1 MKKLLAFITILS
13 FIFITRVNAG
23 VLTFD
28 KKYEIPPTTNIV
40 EFNNSFIAIDDY
52 YLTKYD
58 YDFNSLQTKEFE
70 DITESDIIVYNNQI
84 LLVANNN
91 NFIKLFLLDSDLK
104 VVKSKETTIYYK
116 KPNLYEYNSKIYL
129 VLGDNYILEDTNMY
143 EIDNELNIKEN
154 SISSYGDKL
163 KDILKSDYY
172 AFNNADITE
181 VITATTYNKDYNVIA
196 GEGFLRLL
204 NKKGELVK
212 EVELEAV
219 DHINDLIILN
229 NKIIALIHD
238 NVLEISF
245 DLEIENE
252 NPIFEVNPSSF
263 VISGDRV
270 IVRVNNHWGLYVYNF
285 NININKAESN
295 LGTLEVLNTAKPGT
309 KVTFK
314 ATANSG
320 YEIEKI
326 IVTDEYGNEVKVL
339 GDYFIAPS
347 SDVTIE
353 VKYIESVVNPET
365 LDIIYIVA
373 FISFITLLIY
383 IKVSRKLNWINK

>member
-28 KKYEIPPTTNIV
+28 KGFEIPANTNIV
-40 EFNNSFIAIDDY
+40 EFNNNYIAVDNNV
-52 YLTKYD
+52 LTKYD

-104 VVKSKETTIYYK
+104 VLKSKETTIYYK
-116 KPNLYEYNSKIYL
+116 KPNLYEYDSKIYL

-143 EIDNELNIKEN
+143 EIDLELNVKEN

-172 AFNNADITE
+172 AFNNEDITE
-181 VITATTYNKDYNVIA
+181 EITATTYNKDYNVIA

-212 EVELEAV
+212 EIEFN
-219 DHINDLIILN
+219 DTINDLVILN
-229 NKIIALIHD
+229 NKIIALINE

-252 NPIFEVNPSSF
+252 NNLFEVNPSSLI
-263 VISGDRV
+263 ISGDRV
-270 IVRVNNHWGLYVYNF
+270 IVRINNYFGILVYNF
-285 NININKAESN
+285 NININRVESN

-373 FISFITLLIY
+373 IISFITLLIY

>member
-28 KKYEIPPTTNIV
+28 KGFEIPANTNIV
-40 EFNNSFIAIDDY
+40 EFNNNYIAVDNNV
-52 YLTKYD
+52 LTKYD

-104 VVKSKETTIYYK
+104 VLKSKETTIYYK
-116 KPNLYEYNSKIYL
+116 KPNLYEYDSKIYL
-129 VLGDNYILEDTNMY
+129 VLGDNYVLEDTNMY
-143 EIDNELNIKEN
+143 EIDLELNVKEN

-172 AFNNADITE
+172 AFNNEDITE
-181 VITATTYNKDYNVIA
+181 EITATTYNKDYNVIA

-212 EVELEAV
+212 EIEFN
-219 DHINDLIILN
+219 DTINDLVILN
-229 NKIIALIHD
+229 NKIIALINE

-252 NPIFEVNPSSF
+252 NNLFEVNPSSF

-270 IVRVNNHWGLYVYNF
+270 IVRIDNYYGIFIYNF
-285 NININKAESN
+285 NININKVESN

>member
-28 KKYEIPPTTNIV
+28 KGFEIPANTNIV
-40 EFNNSFIAIDDY
+40 EFNNNYIAVDNNV
-52 YLTKYD
+52 LTKYD

-104 VVKSKETTIYYK
+104 VLKSKETTIYYK
-116 KPNLYEYNSKIYL
+116 KPNLYEYDSKIYL
-129 VLGDNYILEDTNMY
+129 VLGDNYVLEDTNMY
-143 EIDNELNIKEN
+143 EIDLELNVKEN

-172 AFNNADITE
+172 AFNNEDITE
-181 VITATTYNKDYNVIA
+181 EITATTYNKDYNVIA

-212 EVELEAV
+212 EIEFN
-219 DHINDLIILN
+219 DTINDLVILN
-229 NKIIALIHD
+229 NKIIALINE

-252 NPIFEVNPSSF
+252 NNLFEVNPSSLI
-263 VISGDRV
+263 ISGDRV
-270 IVRVNNHWGLYVYNF
+270 IVRINNYFGILVYNF
-285 NININKAESN
+285 NININRVESN

-373 FISFITLLIY
+373 IISFITLLIY

>member
-1 MKKLLAFITILS
+1 M
-13 FIFITRVNAG
+13 
-23 VLTFD
+23 
-28 KKYEIPPTTNIV
+28 
-40 EFNNSFIAIDDY
+40 
-52 YLTKYD
+52 
-58 YDFNSLQTKEFE
+58 
-70 DITESDIIVYNNQI
+70 
-84 LLVANNN
+84 
-91 NFIKLFLLDSDLK
+91 
-104 VVKSKETTIYYK
+104 KSKETTIYYK
-116 KPNLYEYNSKIYL
+116 KPNLYEYDSKIYL

-143 EIDNELNIKEN
+143 EIDPELNVKEN

-172 AFNNADITE
+172 AFNNEDITE
-181 VITATTYNKDYNVIA
+181 EITATTYNKDYNVIA

-212 EVELEAV
+212 EVEFPV
-219 DHINDLIILN
+219 RINDLIILN
-229 NKIIALIHD
+229 NKILALVYG
-238 NVLEISF
+238 NVLDISF
-245 DLEIENE
+245 DLEVEEEDLI
-252 NPIFEVNPSSF
+252 PEVPLSSF

-270 IVRVNNHWGLYVYNF
+270 IARVDNYFGIFIYNF
-285 NININKAESN
+285 NININKVESN

-373 FISFITLLIY
+373 IISFITLLIY

>member
-23 VLTFD
+23 VLSYSD
-28 KKYEIPPTTNIV
+28 RYNIPSNTNIV
-40 EFNNSFIAIDDY
+40 ELNNNYIAVNGSL
-52 YLTKYD
+52 LTKYD
-58 YDFNSLQTKEFE
+58 YDFVEVQTKSFE

-84 LLVANNN
+84 LYVANNN

-104 VVKSKETTIYYK
+104 VVASKETTIYYK
-116 KPNLYEYNSKIYL
+116 KPNLYEYDSKIYL

-143 EIDNELNIKEN
+143 EIDPELNVKEN

-172 AFNNADITE
+172 AFNNEDITE

-212 EVELEAV
+212 EVEFPV
-219 DHINDLIILN
+219 RINDLIILN
-229 NKIIALIHD
+229 NKILALVYG
-238 NVLEISF
+238 NVLDISF
-245 DLEIENE
+245 DLEVEEEDLI
-252 NPIFEVNPSSF
+252 PEVPLSSF

-270 IVRVNNHWGLYVYNF
+270 IARVDNYTGLFVFNF
-285 NININKAESN
+285 NINIYKVESN

-339 GDYFIAPS
+339 DDYFIAPS

-373 FISFITLLIY
+373 IISFITLLIY

>member
-28 KKYEIPPTTNIV
+28 KGFEIPANTNIV
-40 EFNNSFIAIDDY
+40 ELNNNYIAVDNNV
-52 YLTKYD
+52 LTKYD

-104 VVKSKETTIYYK
+104 VLKSKETTIYYK
-116 KPNLYEYNSKIYL
+116 KPNLYEYDSKIYL
-129 VLGDNYILEDTNMY
+129 VLGDNYVLEDTNMY
-143 EIDNELNIKEN
+143 EIDLELNVKEN

-172 AFNNADITE
+172 AFNNEDITE
-181 VITATTYNKDYNVIA
+181 EITATTYNKDYNVIA

-212 EVELEAV
+212 EIEFN
-219 DHINDLIILN
+219 DTINDLVILN
-229 NKIIALIHD
+229 NKIIALINE

-252 NPIFEVNPSSF
+252 NNLFEVNPSSLI
-263 VISGDRV
+263 ISGDRV
-270 IVRVNNHWGLYVYNF
+270 IVRINNYFGILVYNF
-285 NININKAESN
+285 NININRVESN

>member
-28 KKYEIPPTTNIV
+28 KGFEISVNTNIV
-40 EFNNSFIAIDDY
+40 ELNNNYIAVDNNV
-52 YLTKYD
+52 LTKYD

-70 DITESDIIVYNNQI
+70 DITESDIIVYNNQL

-104 VVKSKETTIYYK
+104 VLKSKETTIYYK
-116 KPNLYEYNSKIYL
+116 KPNLYEYDSKIYL

-143 EIDNELNIKEN
+143 EIDPELNIKEN

-172 AFNNADITE
+172 AFNNEDITE
-181 VITATTYNKDYNVIA
+181 VITATAYNKDYNVIA

-204 NKKGELVK
+204 NKKGEIVK
-212 EVELEAV
+212 EVEFT
-219 DHINDLIILN
+219 DTINDLVILN
-229 NKIIALIHD
+229 NKIIALING

-252 NPIFEVNPSSF
+252 NNLFEVNPSSLI
-263 VISGDRV
+263 ISGDRV
-270 IVRVNNHWGLYVYNF
+270 IVRINNYFGILVYNF
-285 NININKAESN
+285 NININKVESN

-373 FISFITLLIY
+373 IISFITLLIY

>member
-23 VLTFD
+23 VLSYSD
-28 KKYEIPPTTNIV
+28 RYNIPSNTNIV
-40 EFNNSFIAIDDY
+40 ELNNNYIAVNENV
-52 YLTKYD
+52 LTKYD
-58 YDFNSLQTKEFE
+58 YDFVEVQTKEFE
-70 DITESDIIVYNNQI
+70 NITESDIIVYNNQI
-84 LLVANNN
+84 LYVANNN

-104 VVKSKETTIYYK
+104 VLKSKETTIYYK
-116 KPNLYEYNSKIYL
+116 KPNLYEYDSKIYL

-143 EIDNELNIKEN
+143 EIDSELNVKEN

-172 AFNNADITE
+172 AFNNEDITE

-212 EVELEAV
+212 EVEFPV
-219 DHINDLIILN
+219 RINDLIILN
-229 NKIIALIHD
+229 NKILALVYG
-238 NVLEISF
+238 NVLDISF
-245 DLEIENE
+245 DLEVEEEDLI
-252 NPIFEVNPSSF
+252 PEVPLSSF

-270 IVRVNNHWGLYVYNF
+270 IARVDNYFGIFIYNF
-285 NININKAESN
+285 NININKVESN

-339 GDYFIAPS
+339 GDYFIAPA

-373 FISFITLLIY
+373 IISFITLLIY